1 MTRINTNVPSMIAQR
16 VLGQNS
22 MDLNTALNRLST
34 GLRINRGKDD
44 PAGLIASENLR
55 AEISGLGQAI
65 KNAERADQV
74 VNIAEGGLNEVSSLL
89 TELQSLVTQTAN
101 SAGLS
106 DEERVA
112 NQLQVDSILQTID
125 RIANSTSFQGKRLL
139 NGSLDYIASGVNT
152 QIENFRVNGAKL
164 TYNGTLDVDVL
175 VTQSAQLG
183 GFVMSFGGANL
194 DLTNADS
201 QFVFEVTGTKGSREF
216 SFASG
221 TALTEVVDAINTFA
235 DVTGV
240 SAVTYGAGGIRL
252 LTTDYGGSEFVS
264 LRVVD
269 DGGSAGNGVYNV
281 SATNSTVYGAGAPTA
296 FTAITNRITDFGR
309 DVSATVNGI
318 VATTSG
324 REIRINT
331 DFLDVELQ
339 LAVDA
344 GNPSAITVGAIDA
357 FTVSGGGADFQL
369 ASRVDISGKVSLGIG
384 NVSTRTL
391 GRDRFD
397 YTDSTGTTTE
407 RSFLLSDLAG
417 GQDLNLVDGDLT
429 GAQRVLESA
438 IKEVSK
444 LRGRL
449 GAFQANTVG
458 ATIRSLGIT
467 LENTS
472 AAESMIRDADFASE
486 TAELTRAQ
494 ILSQSA
500 LTTLGQ
506 ANTQPQQALQLLG

>member
-1 MTRINTNVPSMIAQR
+1 MTRINTNVPAMIAQR
-16 VLGQNS
+16 VLSQNS
-22 MDLNTALNRLST
+22 NDLNTALNRLST

-55 AEISGLGQAI
+55 AEMAGLGQAI
-65 KNAERADQV
+65 SNAERADQV

-106 DEERVA
+106 IEEKEA
-112 NQLQVDSILQTID
+112 NQLQIDSILQTID
-125 RIANSTSFQGKRLL
+125 RISTSTSFQGKRLL
-139 NGSLDYIASGVNT
+139 NGSLDYITSGISAQVDT
-152 QIENFRVNGAKL
+152 FRVNAAKL
-164 TYNGTLDVDVL
+164 TYNGTLDVDVI
-175 VTQSAQLG
+175 VTQSAQVG
-183 GFVMSFGGANL
+183 GYILSFGGNAL
-194 DLTNADS
+194 DLTDADS
-201 QFVFEVTGTKGSREF
+201 TFVFEITGTKGSREF

-221 TALTEVVDAINTFA
+221 TALSNIVSAINTFA

-240 SAVTYGAGGIRL
+240 SAADYGAGGIRL
-252 LTTDYGGSEFVS
+252 LTTEYGSENFVS

-269 DGGSAGNGVYNV
+269 DGGSIGNGVYEL
-281 SATNSTVYGAGAPTA
+281 SATDSNVNGAAAPTA

-318 VATTSG
+318 VATTRG
-324 REIRINT
+324 TNIRINT
-331 DFLDVELQ
+331 DFLDVEMNLTD
-339 LAVDA
+339 DA
-344 GNPSAITVGAIDA
+344 GNPSATTLGALQA

-369 ASRVDISGKVSLGIG
+369 ASRVDINGKVSIGIG

-391 GRDRFD
+391 GRDSFN
-397 YTDSTGTTTE
+397 YTDSSGTTTE
-407 RSFLLSDLAG
+407 RTFLLSDLAA
-417 GQDLNLVDGDLT
+417 GQDLNLVDGDIS
-429 GAQRVLESA
+429 GAQQVLETA
-438 IKEVSK
+438 IKEVST

-467 LENTS
+467 LENTA
-472 AAESMIRDADFASE
+472 AAESIIRDADFASE